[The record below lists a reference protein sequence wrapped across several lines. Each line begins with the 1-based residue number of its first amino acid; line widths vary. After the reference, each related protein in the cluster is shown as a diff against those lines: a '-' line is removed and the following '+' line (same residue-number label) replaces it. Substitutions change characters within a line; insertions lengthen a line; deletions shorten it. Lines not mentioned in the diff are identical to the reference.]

1 MATQIQI
8 QRSTHATNEPTLQ
21 YGELGYS
28 TRNTVNA
35 AATVGGGYLW
45 IGDSGTPNSNLRV
58 VGGDHYVRMMNH
70 ELGCLTASSAIIT
83 DTNSKVNNLKTT
95 NITVGGTDLT
105 FGAAAD
111 IIIPNGSTTAFDIQ
125 DGTSTYMSINTS
137 TDTINFGKP
146 ITGAICFSDSTE
158 EALTFTDASG
168 ASYLEFNS
176 SCNKVCIAQALDI
189 GSNSLSMSGAITAGN
204 GTFCQAA
211 ATVTIQNTETENTTE
226 GGRETQLIFADNS
239 GNEMARIR
247 GEHDGTANDAKG
259 NLKLY
264 TGAGST
270 NTGTADATVEMSFL
284 PPDRCVG
291 ITIYNSLGS
300 KGRFIVTYG
309 NLATVNKQKDKD
321 LNLYPRGR

>member
-8 QRSTHATNEPTLQ
+8 QRSTHATNTPELQ

-28 TRNTVNA
+28 TKDTANPST
-35 AATVGGGYLW
+35 TVGGGYLW
-45 IGDSGTPNSNLRV
+45 IGDNNSPASGANLRV

-70 ELGCLTASSAIIT
+70 TLGDLTASSAILT
-83 DTNSKVNNLKTT
+83 DANSKVDNLKTT
-95 NITVGGTDLT
+95 NITVGGTNLT
-105 FGAAAD
+105 FGQPAD

-146 ITGAICFSDSTE
+146 VTGAICFIDSTDA
-158 EALTFTDASG
+158 ALTFTDASG
-168 ASYLEFNS
+168 AAYLEFDS
-176 SCNKVCIAQALDI
+176 SGNKVCVAQALDI
-189 GSNSLSMSGAITAGN
+189 GCNALSMSGTITGGS

-211 ATVTIQNTETENTTE
+211 ATVTVQNTEVENTTE

-247 GEHDGTANDAKG
+247 GEHDGTTDDAKG

-264 TGAGST
+264 TGSGST
-270 NTGTADATVEMSFL
+270 NTGTADATEAL
-284 PPDRCVG
+284 E
-291 ITIYNSLGS
+291 ITSAQKSIF
-300 KGRFIVTYG
+300 KGAVDIGTSG
-309 NLATVNKQKDKD
+309 TAQNLTVFGKVM
-321 LNLYPRGR
+321 